1 MEIFR
6 YDGGIIM
13 KNVWFLALMGIS
25 IVFLLLIILMTIIWL
40 FRFFF
45 KSKNSNN
52 LSGKSNLE
60 KPQKVYIKP
69 PQVKRIE
76 NNEKRDKRD
85 EEELFAIVS
94 AITSYLTDKE
104 FKIESIKEVSNKE
117 LESKGEIKTRWMKH
131 EPSIF
136 WKPYYKK
143 RWR

>member
-1 MEIFR
+1 MEIFL
-6 YDGGIIM
+6 YDGGVIM
-13 KNVWFLALMGIS
+13 KNVWFIALMGIS
-25 IVFLLLIILMTIIWL
+25 IVFLLLIILMTMIWL

-52 LSGKSNLE
+52 LPGKSSLG
-60 KPQKVYIKP
+60 KPQKEYIKP

-76 NNEKRDKRD
+76 NHEKRD

-94 AITSYLTDKE
+94 AITTYLTHKE
-104 FKIESIKEVSNKE
+104 FKIESIKEVPNKE
-117 LESKGEIKTRWMKH
+117 LESKREIKTRWMKH
-131 EPSIF
+131 EPSIS

>member
-1 MEIFR
+1 
-6 YDGGIIM
+6 M
-13 KNVWFLALMGIS
+13 KNVWILSLMGIS

-45 KSKNSNN
+45 KSRNSNN
-52 LSGKSNLE
+52 LSGKSSLE
-60 KPQKVYIKP
+60 KPQKEYIKP

-76 NNEKRDKRD
+76 NNEKRD

-94 AITSYLTDKE
+94 AITTYLTHKE
-104 FKIESIKEVSNKE
+104 FKIESIKEVPNKE
-117 LESKGEIKTRWMKH
+117 LESKREIKTRWMKH
-131 EPSIF
+131 EPSIS

>member
-1 MEIFR
+1 
-6 YDGGIIM
+6 M
-13 KNVWFLALMGIS
+13 KKVWFIALMGIS

-45 KSKNSNN
+45 KSNSNN
-52 LSGKSNLE
+52 SSGKSSLE
-60 KPQKVYIKP
+60 KPQKEYIKP

-76 NNEKRDKRD
+76 NHEKKDKRD

-94 AITSYLTDKE
+94 AITTYLTHKE
-104 FKIESIKEVSNKE
+104 FKIESIKEVPNKE
-117 LESKGEIKTRWMKH
+117 LESKREIKTRWMKH
-131 EPSIF
+131 EPSIS

>member
-1 MEIFR
+1 
-6 YDGGIIM
+6 M
-13 KNVWFLALMGIS
+13 KNVWILSLMGIS

-45 KSKNSNN
+45 KSRNSNN
-52 LSGKSNLE
+52 LSGRSGLE
-60 KPQKVYIKP
+60 KPQKEYIKP

-76 NNEKRDKRD
+76 NNEKRD

-94 AITSYLTDKE
+94 AISCYLTNKE
-104 FKIESIKEVSNKE
+104 FKIKSIKEVSNKE
-117 LESKGEIKTRWMKH
+117 FELKKKPKTKWMKH
-131 EPSIF
+131 EPSIS

>member
-1 MEIFR
+1 
-6 YDGGIIM
+6 M
-13 KNVWFLALMGIS
+13 KNVWILSLMGIS

-45 KSKNSNN
+45 KSRNSNN
-52 LSGKSNLE
+52 LSGKSSLE
-60 KPQKVYIKP
+60 KPQKEYIKP

-76 NNEKRDKRD
+76 NNEKRD

-94 AITSYLTDKE
+94 AIGCYLTHKE
-104 FKIESIKEVSNKE
+104 FKIKSIKEVSNKE
-117 LESKGEIKTRWMKH
+117 FELKKKPKTKWMKH
-131 EPSIF
+131 EPSIS